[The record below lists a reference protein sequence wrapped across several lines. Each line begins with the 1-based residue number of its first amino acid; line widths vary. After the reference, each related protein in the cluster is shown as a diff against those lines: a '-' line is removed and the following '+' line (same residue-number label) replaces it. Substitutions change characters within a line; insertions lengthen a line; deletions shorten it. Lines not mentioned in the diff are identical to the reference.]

1 MELTQLFNNKNIR
14 LNHNDAASI
23 LSRKD
28 LLAQSED
35 LKKELTIMA
44 NNVLDSKIFT
54 TKLNDSMMLAV
65 FDGQKTLSL
74 IVDYATVM
82 KWLDDYLKINNHN
95 EELVLNKKFQYANLA
110 IQQSFL
116 FIMIDVLKNKLVRK
130 GFPVNILEK
139 VDESGIKRLSKFIV
153 NVQL

>member
-1 MELTQLFNNKNIR
+1 MELTQFFNNKNIR
-14 LNHNDAASI
+14 LNCNDVASI

-44 NNVLDSKIFT
+44 NNVLDSKTFT

-74 IVDYATVM
+74 IVDYSTVM

-116 FIMIDVLKNKLVRK
+116 FIVIDALKNKLVRK

-153 NVQL
+153 NIQL

>member
-1 MELTQLFNNKNIR
+1 MELTQFFNNKNIC
-14 LNHNDAASI
+14 LNRNDTASI

-44 NNVLDSKIFT
+44 NNVLDSKTFT

-74 IVDYATVM
+74 IVDYAAVM